1 MFFIV
6 VFLSPITFWF
16 DENKTS
22 GGSKVRL
29 VNWLYG
35 AILSL
40 PSSFFV
46 EIHPITLGTVQD
58 LKGFLE
64 SPWLYY

>member
-58 LKGFLE
+58 
-64 SPWLYY
+64 